1 MKERRRG
8 RRTDNKRR
16 DAVSQGRHKRR
27 KNVDEG
33 EMRMEKGETSAE
45 KRQKIPR
52 HIGAVEQTT
61 NDKRHGRRFRGISVR
76 WTKRQTTNDEQ
87 RTTGEKIPRHIGAVD
102 QTTNNKRR
110 TTNDRGEVSAAYR
123 CCGPNDKRQGAI
135 KQ

>member
-27 KNVDEG
+27 RNVDEG
-33 EMRMEKGETSAE
+33 EMRIEKGETSAE
-45 KRQKIPR
+45 KRQ
-52 HIGAVEQTT
+52 
-61 NDKRHGRRFRGISVR
+61 
-76 WTKRQTTNDEQ
+76 
-87 RTTGEKIPRHIGAVD
+87 KIPRHIGAVD

>member
-27 KNVDEG
+27 RNVDEG

-61 NDKRHGRRFRGISVR
+61 NDMGEDSAAYRCCG
-76 WTKRQTTNDEQ
+76 TNDKRQTTW
-87 RTTGEKIPRHIGAVD
+87 EKIPRHIGAVD